1 MIKSEITLKDWIF
14 SIFKKM
20 TVIPLI
26 YAQIVFFILFWATI
40 FWYQTSVTKSLQK
53 DVNGRIVLVSEV
65 HADAVSLKLKSV
77 EYATKIFSSEVKDA
91 LKNEEYI
98 AKSEDKKRLG
108 FSKDGV
114 YYTKYEKKPASMAVF
129 YSGYSPIGPKE
140 IRKVEKTFAVE
151 NHMISTVNSNPYAVS
166 IYFNSFDSLN
176 VIYPYFDVLSQ
187 YASKMNIP
195 EFNFYYD
202 ADLKHNPKKEAV
214 WTDAYLDPA
223 GHGWMISSISPVYN
237 DKSFLEGV
245 VGIDITIDRIT
256 KAILN
261 LDLPW
266 DGYGVLVSR
275 DGTILALPKQ
285 GEKDWNITELKNH
298 NYETAVMQD
307 TFKPEEF
314 NIFKKNTDNPL
325 ITKIEK
331 DEKGLIEM
339 TLDGKRKFIAW
350 KTIPETK
357 WKLFIV
363 VDREQV
369 FADLNKTIRQIRIF
383 EILLFVFLT
392 AAQIYYILNV
402 IKKSKKVSN
411 EIALPL
417 KYLETA
423 FTEIE
428 QGNFSVSLP
437 KFDVTEIQS
446 AGEKLT
452 DMGKILGANIR
463 EREEAQNKLLEYQ
476 SSLENIVEERTKSLS
491 DANDELESIN
501 QELKRLQGEIV
512 QKEKLASIG
521 KLSAGISHEINNP
534 MAFINSNLNTITKY
548 FAELVKYDKEI
559 SKLMLESDLE
569 NSEYTTKKYMSLR
582 KNYQIEFILED
593 SQYIFEE
600 SAFGIKRIS
609 DIVNNLK
616 NFSSIDDD
624 FNVKVQCNI
633 NENLNTI
640 FSLIKTEFEGS
651 VNLVL
656 DLQSKDKF
664 YCIKTELSQSIV
676 NILMN
681 SVYSLK
687 EKYIG
692 EKGTLKITT
701 YDTADNIT
709 LVIWDNGQGIPEEVI
724 KSIFDPFFTTKPV
737 GTGTGLGLYISYD
750 VIVNKLHGTI
760 KVISNFGEYT
770 EFTITLPKI
779 LD

>member
-1 MIKSEITLKDWIF
+1 MTKSEITLKDWLF

-26 YAQIVFFILFWATI
+26 YAQIAFFIIFWATI

-53 DVNGRIVLVSEV
+53 DVDGRIVLVSEV

-77 EYATKIFSSEVKDA
+77 EYATKIYSSEVKDS
-91 LKNEEYI
+91 LENEEYI
-98 AKSEDKKRLG
+98 AKSEDKKRLE

-140 IRKVEKTFAVE
+140 IRKVEKTFSVE

-176 VIYPYFDVLSQ
+176 IIYPYFDVLSQ
-187 YASKMNIP
+187 YAVKMNIP
-195 EFNFYYD
+195 DFNFYYE

-214 WTDAYLDPA
+214 WTEAYLDPA
-223 GHGWMISSISPVYN
+223 GHGWMLSSIAPVYN
-237 DKSFLEGV
+237 KNNFLEGV

-266 DGYGVLVSR
+266 DGYGVLVSK

-285 GEKDWNITELKNH
+285 GEKDWNITELKDH
-298 NYETAVMQD
+298 NYEAAVMQD

-314 NIFKKNTDNPL
+314 NIFKKNIDNPS
-325 ITKIEK
+325 IAKIEK

-339 TLDGKRKFIAW
+339 TLDGKKKFIAW

-363 VDREQV
+363 VDRDKV
-369 FADLNKTIRQIRIF
+369 FADLNKTTRQIMIF
-383 EILLFVFLT
+383 EILLFLFLT
-392 AAQIYYILNV
+392 AVQIYYIVNV

-417 KYLETA
+417 KHLETA

-428 QGNFSVSLP
+428 QGNFSVTLP
-437 KFDVTEIQS
+437 KFEVKEIQS

-452 DMGKILGANIR
+452 DMGKILGANIK

-491 DANDELESIN
+491 DANDELEEIN

-548 FAELVKYDKEI
+548 FVEILKYDKEI
-559 SKLMLESDLE
+559 SKLMLENDLE
-569 NSEYTTKKYMSLR
+569 SNEYIIEKYRTLR

-624 FNVKVQCNI
+624 FNIKVQCNI

-664 YCIKTELSQSIV
+664 YCIKAELSQSIV

-692 EKGTLKITT
+692 EKGTLRITT
-701 YDTADNIT
+701 YDTPENIV
-709 LVIWDNGQGIPEEVI
+709 LLIWDNGQGIPEEVI
-724 KSIFDPFFTTKPV
+724 RSIFDPFFTTKPV

-760 KVISNFGEYT
+760 KVTSNFGEYT
-770 EFTITLPKI
+770 EFAITLPKI
-779 LD
+779 QE